1 MRERGG
7 GDRDVTKDY
16 GRHMAISLTQ
26 SAATRVK
33 SFLEKRGHGV
43 GLRIGVRKSGCSG
56 WAYTIDYADAVEAS
70 DVVFDGAGVK
80 VIVDNDSLELIDGTE
95 VDFVKDGLNE
105 AFKFRNPNV
114 KGECGC
120 GESFTV

>member
-1 MRERGG
+1 MF
-7 GDRDVTKDY
+7 DRD
-16 GRHMAISLTQ
+16 
-26 SAATRVK
+26 
-33 SFLEKRGHGV
+33 
-43 GLRIGVRKSGCSG
+43 
-56 WAYTIDYADAVEAS
+56 
-70 DVVFDGAGVK
+70 GVK
-80 VIVDNDSLELIDGTE
+80 LIVDPESLGLIDGTE